1 MRLQRYRKSTP
12 NGVDFLIKYVGLLLI
27 SSIFFSDE
35 PQSNGFFPICSMDN
49 GKTESLVAIMNAV
62 FLQRPCAPRVLAAYT
77 HVLAIEEEVGV
88 F

>member
-27 SSIFFSDE
+27 SSIFCLMSLNLTGSFLFA
-35 PQSNGFFPICSMDN
+35 QWDN

-77 HVLAIEEEVGV
+77 HVLAIEEEIGV